1 MGTLENLLGIDL
13 DSPEMRR
20 AELLAANDRRLLDE
34 LVKIRQMRGL
44 SQAAAGE
51 IMGVTQPTV
60 AAFEAYDSNPRL
72 SSIRRY
78 AHAVGALVRH
88 QVEADRGQL
97 ADPAGRAE
105 WSAMG
110 SSTIHTPAQTHGQAT
125 VHLTGVASFLGLA
138 DDQARANFALAA

>member
-1 MGTLENLLGIDL
+1 MDTLAELLGVDL

-34 LVKIRQMRGL
+34 LVRIRQARGL
-44 SQAAAGE
+44 SQAAVGE

-88 QVEADRGQL
+88 QVEADTGQL
-97 ADPAGRAE
+97 ADPARRAE
-105 WSAMG
+105 WSTMG
-110 SSTIHTPAQTHGQAT
+110 SSTIQTPGQPQERTT
-125 VHLTGVASFLGLA
+125 VRLAGAASFHGVV
-138 DDQARANFALAA
+138 DDRSPSFALAA